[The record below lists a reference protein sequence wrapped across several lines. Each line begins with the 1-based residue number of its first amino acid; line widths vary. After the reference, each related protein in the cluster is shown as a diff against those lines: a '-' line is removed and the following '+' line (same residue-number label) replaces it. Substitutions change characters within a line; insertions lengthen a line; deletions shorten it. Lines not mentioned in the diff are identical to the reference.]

1 MYLGSGA
8 DFVNTPQLRLSTASR
23 LKFGAG
29 QFDVFSSTADDLA
42 LLRGEPLPGALGL
55 QAAPQLNSDAG
66 VLPGIHLNG
75 INISIDEDLLI
86 DAPGRPVA
94 VENSTLSVSSEE
106 EVGGT
111 LTLTGDRIDVDG
123 NSQLL
128 ATGPESGGLIQVGGS
143 RQNSDP
149 LVRQAVKTTVQ
160 SGAVFDASATGMGDG
175 GEIVVWSDITHPES
189 LTSVSG
195 SLFVEAGV
203 AGGDGG
209 RIETSGADLD
219 VAGVQISTKAEK
231 GDAGLWLL
239 DPTDFYINA
248 AIAQS
253 IVNALSD
260 CSTYSGCT
268 VTSSPATDVT
278 IQVGSDTQSSTP
290 EGSISPLN
298 PQTGPTGR
306 DRIVIDS
313 DIVWGGY
320 SGFHESTLTLN
331 ATGDIVL
338 NGVNRRI
345 ESTGVSSGSNH
356 TFKVNL
362 IIESAHGGLTGN
374 SSALIKVGSLI
385 VDQEGDSTFAGT
397 LNINDKTG
405 SGITD
410 FNNAIVFEKRGSG
423 ALNLTGTNS
432 FTKEGWAGLFGSPPS
447 NFDSFLKIAEGT
459 LVFGAP
465 GALGDS
471 ADVIVFDDGVLRY
484 TAASAGVDVSAR
496 LVNAAASGSG
506 AISFPGKGTGGNTDT
521 YKIDTGG
528 QNIVFGS
535 FIGAW
540 EGSHSVSVQKPNYGS
555 PTEGHHDGIS
565 YPVSGYIG

>member
-1 MYLGSGA
+1 M
-8 DFVNTPQLRLSTASR
+8 
-23 LKFGAG
+23 
-29 QFDVFSSTADDLA
+29 
-42 LLRGEPLPGALGL
+42 
-55 QAAPQLNSDAG
+55 
-66 VLPGIHLNG
+66 
-75 INISIDEDLLI
+75 
-86 DAPGRPVA
+86 
-94 VENSTLSVSSEE
+94 
-106 EVGGT
+106 
-111 LTLTGDRIDVDG
+111 
-123 NSQLL
+123 
-128 ATGPESGGLIQVGGS
+128 
-143 RQNSDP
+143 
-149 LVRQAVKTTVQ
+149 
-160 SGAVFDASATGMGDG
+160 
-175 GEIVVWSDITHPES
+175 
-189 LTSVSG
+189 
-195 SLFVEAGV
+195 
-203 AGGDGG
+203 
-209 RIETSGADLD
+209 
-219 VAGVQISTKAEK
+219 
-231 GDAGLWLL
+231 
-239 DPTDFYINA
+239 
-248 AIAQS
+248 
-253 IVNALSD
+253 
-260 CSTYSGCT
+260 
-268 VTSSPATDVT
+268 
-278 IQVGSDTQSSTP
+278 
-290 EGSISPLN
+290 
-298 PQTGPTGR
+298 
-306 DRIVIDS
+306 IDS

-345 ESTGVSSGSNH
+345 ESTGVSSGINH
-356 TFKVNL
+356 TFKRNL

-374 SSALIKVGSLI
+374 SSASIKVGSLI

-465 GALGDS
+465 RALGDS

-555 PTEGHHDGIS
+555 PTEWHHDGIS